1 MSAAAEEYRA
11 AHRAAILVDRSDLG
25 RLALRGRDALDLLHR
40 LTTNGIKDLRP
51 GQGAATL
58 FTTPKGRILDLVL
71 LHRLEDEILALTG
84 PGRSQPVASWI
95 ERFTIREE
103 VRVEDLSAA
112 RGTLGLFG
120 AQAARAVS
128 GLFGEEAARRPLHDP
143 LRVEVPGAQGARAV
157 LCRTYPL
164 VGEGYHLTA
173 EVPDLPALRQSLL
186 EEPRGV
192 RAAGADCLEVLRIEA
207 GLPAHGR
214 ELTED
219 YNPWEARLQDAI
231 SLTKGCYV
239 GQEVIARLNTYKKVS
254 KLLVRLQLA
263 GGRAPAPGSLL
274 ESQGEAIGTLTSAAE
289 VPGEDRVVALG
300 YVRDED
306 AQAGREIEVA
316 SGAGRLRAT
325 IAGPAR

>member
-71 LHRLEDEILALTG
+71 LHRLEEETLALTG

-103 VRVEDLSAA
+103 VKVEDLSAA

-157 LCRTYPL
+157 LCRTL
-164 VGEGYHLTA
+164 WWG
-173 EVPDLPALRQSLL
+173 
-186 EEPRGV
+186 RG
-192 RAAGADCLEVLRIEA
+192 
-207 GLPAHGR
+207 
-214 ELTED
+214 T
-219 YNPWEARLQDAI
+219 
-231 SLTKGCYV
+231 T
-239 GQEVIARLNTYKKVS
+239 
-254 KLLVRLQLA
+254 
-263 GGRAPAPGSLL
+263 
-274 ESQGEAIGTLTSAAE
+274 
-289 VPGEDRVVALG
+289 
-300 YVRDED
+300 
-306 AQAGREIEVA
+306 
-316 SGAGRLRAT
+316 
-325 IAGPAR
+325 

>member
-1 MSAAAEEYRA
+1 LPRRRPRGGNHPPRRRGRVRGMSAAAEEYRA

-143 LRVEVPGAQGARAV
+143 HRRSEEHTSELQSRSDLV
-157 LCRTYPL
+157 CRL
-164 VGEGYHLTA
+164 
-173 EVPDLPALRQSLL
+173 LL
-186 EEPRGV
+186 E
-192 RAAGADCLEVLRIEA
+192 
-207 GLPAHGR
+207 
-214 ELTED
+214 
-219 YNPWEARLQDAI
+219 
-231 SLTKGCYV
+231 
-239 GQEVIARLNTYKKVS
+239 KK
-254 KLLVRLQLA
+254 K
-263 GGRAPAPGSLL
+263 
-274 ESQGEAIGTLTSAAE
+274 
-289 VPGEDRVVALG
+289 
-300 YVRDED
+300 
-306 AQAGREIEVA
+306 
-316 SGAGRLRAT
+316 
-325 IAGPAR
+325 